1 MPNKVI
7 HIELLNPPFGRAT
20 HYYFGSKAAI
30 YQTFTAEELGI
41 SYASLRNVGNLTE
54 YPYANRK
61 CIIRQ
66 GELLVAKHKQQEA
79 EL

>member
-1 MPNKVI
+1 MKVI
-7 HIELLNPPFGRAT
+7 HIELRGAPRNGRA

-41 SYASLRNVGNLTE
+41 SYASLRNLGNLTE
-54 YPYANRK
+54 HPYVNRK

-66 GELLVAKHKQQEA
+66 GELAVAKNKQKEV

>member
-41 SYASLRNVGNLTE
+41 SYASLRNLGDLTE
-54 YPYANRK
+54 RPHANRK

-66 GELLVAKHKQQEA
+66 GKLLVAKNKKED
-79 EL
+79 E